1 MMRDLITTQRA
12 EILALE
18 ALGWLAADED
28 AMARFL
34 SLSGSDPASL
44 REAVGSRDMARAI
57 LDFLLSDEAL
67 LLRFCDTSSTDP
79 STVPLARIRLD

>member
-1 MMRDLITTQRA
+1 MRDLITTESA

-34 SLSGSDPASL
+34 SLSGSNLASL
-44 REAVGSRDMARAI
+44 RQAAGSRDVARAI
-57 LDFLLSDEAL
+57 LDFLLSNEAL
-67 LLRFCDTSSTDP
+67 LLRFCEATSMDP
-79 STVPLARIRLD
+79 KSVPMARIRLE